1 MGCTHGSSST
11 STVTE
16 QVAVVEGILISP
28 KEANKSAWE
37 EVSADPEEFKTLLEA
52 FNYCDP
58 AGAGVLS
65 SASCFKKAMQLL
77 ATTEG
82 LDVEEQDLYD
92 LLKKRNWRTSLEEL
106 NFPQFVA
113 WARSKDIRL
122 PMGLQDS
129 SLKRSVSTMSTCF
142 PLPPTWTGPKNNPSW
157 NERMLVSDDV
167 LLAELQEFLDLSYRK
182 IFTRDRKK
190 TGSNKVPSAFVLERV
205 LRSENY
211 KAWAAYYMKRRHI
224 KSASTG
230 EGFVQFEARTG
241 KATEFCNRHQLDDH
255 CNEWLLFHGTNQKAA
270 ESICETG
277 FTTKTAGSATGTLY
291 GKGIYFAESITKADE
306 YARED
311 AQGVCCALVCRV
323 VGGRVLYNHDA
334 VPNAKRLQSAVL
346 SGAYDSVLGDREN
359 SKKKTFRE
367 FVMFDHDQVYVE
379 YVIFYRRVYA
389 DSPEA
394 PSDACL
400 LSPAPRDTPFAS
412 PPASPPDTARGDDV
426 DDDDDDIDEGFQ
438 VALRVP
444 STGVASVYK
453 KPFHSQMAQ
462 RGENPARG
470 DHSRTAFD
478 RTYTPSD
485 SHAGSKADS
494 TGWADA
500 SVKELSSTRSADPIA
515 ATEKC
520 EGPSSP
526 VASTS
531 ASADGHASGSLSGFS
546 STDSCSETPVI
557 PSSRTQDSLETFV

>member
-241 KATEFCNRHQLDDH
+241 KGKKLCNRHHLDDH

-311 AQGVCCALVCRV
+311 DQGICCALVCRV
-323 VGGRVLYNHDA
+323 VGGRVLYNHEA
-334 VPNAKRLQSAVL
+334 IPNAKKLQSAVH

-367 FVMFDHDQVYVE
+367 FVMFDHDQVHVE
-379 YVIFYRRVYA
+379 YAIFYRRVYDDGA
-389 DSPEA
+389 ES
-394 PSDACL
+394 PSDASL
-400 LSPAPRDTPFAS
+400 LSPLASPLPSPRD
-412 PPASPPDTARGDDV
+412 
-426 DDDDDDIDEGFQ
+426 I
-438 VALRVP
+438 
-444 STGVASVYK
+444 
-453 KPFHSQMAQ
+453 
-462 RGENPARG
+462 ARG
-470 DHSRTAFD
+470 DHSLTALD
-478 RTYTPSD
+478 RRYTRSD
-485 SHAGSKADS
+485 SYVGSEAYS
-494 TGWADA
+494 TERADA